1 MVGWGA
7 IFSLISGCVRGC
19 VCVGPGGRRAS
30 TRTRDSNTQPP
41 DPIYTTRPRTRTHR
55 KSSASERLRQT
66 IKRDQHSK
74 TQRLVGGGGLPPL
87 ALGCAPAGARQ
98 ARRQDIAPK
107 TDATHPETTDGRE
120 QGPPQR
126 DTRPQRQTRA
136 SKPRKRASR
145 ANGPKTSVWPRRGA
159 CSELKTAR
167 AVGEGGGQYIILD
180 CIVLY

>member
-1 MVGWGA
+1 MMLGWLGWVFFA
-7 IFSLISGCVRGC
+7 HLWVCARLCVC
-19 VCVGPGGRRAS
+19 VCVGPGGRRTD
-30 TRTRDSNTQPP
+30 TRTGDSKTQPP
-41 DPIYTTRPRTRTHR
+41 DPSTTHEVGNPSPRPRYTTRPRTRTHR

-66 IKRDQHSK
+66 IKRHQHSK

-87 ALGCAPAGARQ
+87 AVGCAPAGVRQ

-136 SKPRKRASR
+136 SEPRKRASR
-145 ANGPKTSVWPRRGA
+145 ANGPKTGVRPRRGA
-159 CSELKTAR
+159 CS
-167 AVGEGGGQYIILD
+167 
-180 CIVLY
+180 